1 MWRRVTRHR
10 CRRRQRLRG
19 LHRGSAEVR
28 PTLRRPGPRQ
38 PQTIDPVERGL
49 TRPTGGTAQAD
60 SLIVAPLPRPTWA
73 VAVGRSRSFEQPL
86 PDTRRNLLVGRFGM
100 GAKVFRSNHLHAEI
114 SQLEGHLDTG
124 FIAVEHRNS
133 LSRGSDMLGLRAER
147 AADRASRT
155 DLGEEC
161 DSTSNRQ
168 TPHRTH
174 DHEGRRTCTHQ
185 RERVR
190 PMSGAPT
197 TPIKRQPTGRACRP
211 VSRVLRRRYRS
222 RCWRQRGDRYPAA
235 LGGPDSSCHC
245 LEPAHHDKHRPP
257 TVSRR

>member
-124 FIAVEHRNS
+124 FVAVEHRNS
-133 LSRGSDMLGLRAER
+133 LSRGSDMLGLRAE
-147 AADRASRT
+147 
-155 DLGEEC
+155 G
-161 DSTSNRQ
+161 
-168 TPHRTH
+168 
-174 DHEGRRTCTHQ
+174 
-185 RERVR
+185 V
-190 PMSGAPT
+190 
-197 TPIKRQPTGRACRP
+197 
-211 VSRVLRRRYRS
+211 RVLRRRYRS

-245 LEPAHHDKHRPP
+245 LEPVHHDKHRPP